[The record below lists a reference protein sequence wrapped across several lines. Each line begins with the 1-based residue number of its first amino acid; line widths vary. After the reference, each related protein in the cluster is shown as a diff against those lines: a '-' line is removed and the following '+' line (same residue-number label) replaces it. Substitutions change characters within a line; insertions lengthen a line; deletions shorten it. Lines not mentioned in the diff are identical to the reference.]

1 VNDILIWGKDT
12 ITVIKS
18 LEKACVVTIVTRKN
32 NTADRKAI
40 AKFKIRNRI
49 ALKLE
54 TKGMRRRLSRIEEV
68 KEAKALENMFK
79 AIVQI
84 YFPSQKCGLRA
95 LC

>member
-1 VNDILIWGKDT
+1 MCCHYCDKKKT
-12 ITVIKS
+12 
-18 LEKACVVTIVTRKN
+18 TRL
-32 NTADRKAI
+32 I
-40 AKFKIRNRI
+40 AKPLPSSKIRNRI

-68 KEAKALENMFK
+68 KEAKALENIFK